1 MVYIDS
7 QNDKIRINVTHK
19 HSVFHVDINT
29 LSTQQFF
36 YKNSKQTTLPLLKV
50 QCINIPFDNLDNHK
64 HLSIFDD
71 IIKRLFDQIKCL

>member
-7 QNDKIRINVTHK
+7 QDDKIRINVTRK
-19 HSVFHVDINT
+19 HSLFHVDIDI
-29 LSTQQFF
+29 LSIQQLF
-36 YKNSKQTTLPLLKV
+36 YKNYKQTVLPLLKV

-71 IIKRLFDQIKCL
+71 IIN